1 VEHLP
6 RKHKALS
13 SNSSTTKKKKKE
25 RKKEGG
31 REGKERKGKEEGKEG
46 RKEKE
51 REFTSW
57 DCGTCLSLWPWD
69 DPHTPTQK
77 KKKKLSS
84 DPRLMPVILTTKEAE
99 IRRIAI

>member
-1 VEHLP
+1 MFSVLWAGVVPKVVEHLP

-77 KKKKLSS
+77 KKKNSLVTLGSC
-84 DPRLMPVILTTKEAE
+84 L
-99 IRRIAI
+99 